1 MVRRWAMIKIE
12 KKDRDA
18 VKITI
23 SKNGRPDAEPV
34 ARPTKE
40 MVAEGDKSF
49 TFHGNSTIRTS
60 ATPLKAR

>member
-1 MVRRWAMIKIE
+1 MIKIE

-23 SKNGRPDAEPV
+23 VEKARSDATSAAYPM
-34 ARPTKE
+34 KE
-40 MVAEGDKSF
+40 MAVEKGDKSF

-60 ATPLKAR
+60 ATPLKPR